1 MRACSIV
8 DGNKDLMMMSVKN
21 HQMAPTIRVDAAFGF
36 SPDPCYRHT
45 YLYILDL
52 YNIMNCLWTV
62 YLSQKSSGYE
72 PKTVVDAELVLHH
85 VVLNNTEEQNPMFHF
100 DKIQF
105 LLKKHIHIV
114 DVNNTEEKILK
125 WFWWNEIRQHSPHQG
140 WGLFHS

>member
-1 MRACSIV
+1 
-8 DGNKDLMMMSVKN
+8 MSVKN
-21 HQMAPTIRVDAAFGF
+21 HQMAPTIRVDAAFGL
-36 SPDPCYRHT
+36 SPDPCYT

-85 VVLNNTEEQNPMFHF
+85 VVLNNTEEQIPIFHF

-105 LLKKHIHIV
+105 LLKQHIPIV
-114 DVNNTEEKILK
+114 DVNNTEGRNDFDGMKLGSTLPTKDEGCSTRKVKI
-125 WFWWNEIRQHSPHQG
+125 
-140 WGLFHS
+140 

>member
-1 MRACSIV
+1 
-8 DGNKDLMMMSVKN
+8 MMSVKN

-45 YLYILDL
+45 YLYILSL
-52 YNIMNCLWTV
+52 YNIWTV

-85 VVLNNTEEQNPMFHF
+85 VVLNNTEEQIPIFHF

-105 LLKKHIHIV
+105 LLKQHIPIV
-114 DVNNTEEKILK
+114 DVNNTEEWNDFDEMKLGSTLPTKDAGCSTRKVKI
-125 WFWWNEIRQHSPHQG
+125 
-140 WGLFHS
+140 

>member
-1 MRACSIV
+1 MSACSIV

-21 HQMAPTIRVDAAFGF
+21 HQMAPTIRVDAAFGL
-36 SPDPCYRHT
+36 SPDPCYTHT

-85 VVLNNTEEQNPMFHF
+85 VVLDNTEEQIPIFHF

-105 LLKKHIHIV
+105 LLKQHIPIV
-114 DVNNTEEKILK
+114 DVNNTEE
-125 WFWWNEIRQHSPHQG
+125 WNDFDEMKLVRQHSPHQG

>member
-1 MRACSIV
+1 
-8 DGNKDLMMMSVKN
+8 MSVKN

-36 SPDPCYRHT
+36 SPDPCYTHT

-52 YNIMNCLWTV
+52 YNIMNCLWNV
-62 YLSQKSSGYE
+62 YLSQKSSSYE

-85 VVLNNTEEQNPMFHF
+85 VVLNNTEEQIPIFHF

-105 LLKKHIHIV
+105 LLKQHIPIV
-114 DVNNTEEKILK
+114 DVNNTEEWILK